1 MRVSWRRLLGKRR
14 EVPPVYVGSHEHKL
28 SRLRPMHFD
37 PDGERPTRE
46 DREAA
51 QAERPEAQPE
61 ALQAAHRSETLL
73 PAALSNS
80 NARRP
85 GRLS

>member
-28 SRLRPMHFD
+28 SRIRTMHFD
-37 PDGERPTRE
+37 PDDERPTRE

-51 QAERPEAQPE
+51 QAERRRGTTGG
-61 ALQAAHRSETLL
+61 AAGSA
-73 PAALSNS
+73 PF
-80 NARRP
+80 
-85 GRLS
+85 